1 MTETV
6 EIRLSGAES
15 TVSAGRS
22 LARTLYKIPLTIR
35 LCGEIGAGKT
45 TFLQGF
51 ADGLGVCSG
60 IRSPT
65 FAIEQRYGT
74 PQHGE
79 LLHIDLHRLSEG
91 DAKSFLLSIASHPG
105 ICCIEWPERA
115 GVWQPSGPLIDIFFD
130 DTVPYC
136 RRLTVQFQDI
146 SLPDWSHVQIW
157 RKNMR
162 LSRHT
167 CRHSDAVGA
176 YAEFLAGG
184 ILQRGVLVRPLLLR
198 RACELAACAA
208 LLEVEGYAVVG
219 RGEATIEQEL
229 FLRSSME

>member
-1 MTETV
+1 MK
-6 EIRLSGAES
+6 IRLSGAES

-22 LARTLYKIPLTIR
+22 LARTLYTFPLTIR

-91 DAKSFLLSIASHPG
+91 DARNALLSTASHPG
-105 ICCIEWPERA
+105 IRCVEWTERA
-115 GVWQPSGPLIDIFFD
+115 GLPPSDDPAIDILFD
-130 DTVPYC
+130 DDDP
-136 RRLTVQFQDI
+136 RHRHLTVTFRDVAVPDRERVLAWREAVR
-146 SLPDWSHVQIW
+146 LPPHIG
-157 RKNMR
+157 
-162 LSRHT
+162 RH
-167 CRHSDAVGA
+167 CDAVGT
-176 YAEFLAGG
+176 YAEELAGG
-184 ILQRGVLVRPLLLR
+184 MLQRGILVRPLLLR

-208 LLEVEGYAVVG
+208 LLEVEGYAAVG
-219 RGEATIEQEL
+219 RVVRTHEATIEQEL
-229 FLRSSME
+229 FLRSAME